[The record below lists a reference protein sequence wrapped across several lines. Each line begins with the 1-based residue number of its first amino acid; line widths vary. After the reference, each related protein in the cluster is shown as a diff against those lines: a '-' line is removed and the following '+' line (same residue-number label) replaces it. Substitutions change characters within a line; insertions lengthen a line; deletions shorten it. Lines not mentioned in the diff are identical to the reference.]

1 MTSMDKQKD
10 KKEKQKTV
18 PGSICSSLERWG
30 KQSQGEQDG
39 FGNRLAILVSG

>member
-1 MTSMDKQKD
+1 LF
-10 KKEKQKTV
+10 
-18 PGSICSSLERWG
+18 SLERWG